1 MWEFAIQGYTQAWRV
16 RRRLFH
22 TFFQPS
28 AIPQYHPVHVREC
41 RRFLQRLLATP
52 EDFMPLARQYVLA
65 SLSNK

>member
-1 MWEFAIQGYTQAWRV
+1 MYEFAVQGYTQEWRI

-41 RRFLQRLLATP
+41 RRFLQWLLATP
-52 EDFMPLARQYVLA
+52 EDFLTLARQYVFA
-65 SLSNK
+65 SLL